1 MASAQSLITDIRNIA
16 SSGPTPVDFR
26 ISDDEILHWIN
37 ETRSMMINQ
46 AIQKRQD
53 ISDVWIQTI
62 GCLALTEVDTS
73 ECCEVTTDCYML
85 RSEVQL
91 PPTIETDGINMIMQ
105 VAGIDGSTV
114 IAKINPFRSRF
125 RAYNKFVKNTPGWY
139 LKNRYLYITNSDLSL
154 GMVSLKGIFENPLDL
169 NSFVDCNNQS
179 CITLESEYPM
189 SLKMAND
196 VTNYIINTKVKPYM
210 LNGQDTKNNAN
221 DETGPL
227 GGQPKV

>member
-1 MASAQSLITDIRNIA
+1 MASAQSLVTDIRNIA
-16 SSGPTPVDFR
+16 SSGPTAVDFR

-62 GCLALTEVDTS
+62 GCLALTEVDVS

-91 PPTIETDGINMIMQ
+91 PPTIETDGINMIMN

-114 IAKINPFRSRF
+114 IAKINPFRARF

-169 NSFVDCNNQS
+169 NSFVDCSNQS

-196 VTNYIINTKVKPYM
+196 VTNYIFNTKIKPYM
-210 LNGQDTKNNAN
+210 SSNQDTKNNAS
-221 DETGPL
+221 DESGPL